1 MIEKGVNK
9 EVLMGKIEVNGERWE
24 ENRSFEEHL
33 GGVWSIL
40 RAVLGRGRVVG
51 SLECLLS
58 GPDVRI
64 SNSKTG

>member
-1 MIEKGVNK
+1 MIEKDFK
-9 EVLMGKIEVNGERWE
+9 EEILIGKRGIKGKRRED
-24 ENRSFEEHL
+24 NRSFEEHL

-64 SNSKTG
+64 SYSKTG